1 MPLLPRCRSK
11 GQLFAALILL
21 LPASPSFAQNT
32 DSTPAEQETAGTP
45 AEPDWNIRWNN
56 RPSVRYGDLLRID
69 VRARLVTDLRN
80 PDAALTDNDTA
91 RFDIARRRVGVE
103 GEIADV
109 ADFQIEREF
118 AGSRPWRDVYLNY
131 RGLDHVELQGG
142 HFKLPFGLDENTSS
156 TNLDF
161 VYRSRAARL
170 SPGRDR
176 GLMAHGRMGVVRY
189 AAGAFT
195 QDGENGRDENAQRPS
210 GGWTTAGRLLV
221 QPFRS
226 STSVFEDLQ
235 AGIAYTS
242 SDVQSGIADLRG
254 PNALRQ
260 PFFRPEFAVQGLR
273 RRVGLEMRWR
283 PGPFSVQSEL
293 VRLTSERL
301 GQGVDDRDLPSLAA
315 STWYMHGT
323 WALTGETKTAGADEP
338 KRPLFDGGFGSLEL
352 AARVEV
358 VRFSS
363 DGVGLPSTGPR
374 AETILPHRERAVT
387 LGLNWSPN
395 RWIRVQ
401 GNLIREAMS
410 VPTGALPLSGPLVDG
425 PTSTFWS
432 RVVRLRFAL

>member
-1 MPLLPRCRSK
+1 
-11 GQLFAALILL
+11 
-21 LPASPSFAQNT
+21 
-32 DSTPAEQETAGTP
+32 
-45 AEPDWNIRWNN
+45 
-56 RPSVRYGDLLRID
+56 VRYGDLLRID
-69 VRARLVTDLRN
+69 VRARVVSDLRN
-80 PDAALTDNDTA
+80 PDAALTDNDTS
-91 RFDIARRRVGVE
+91 RFDIARRRIGVE

-131 RGLDHVELQGG
+131 RGLDRVELQGG

-195 QDGENGRDENAQRPS
+195 QDGENGRDEDVRRPS

-242 SDVQSGIADLRG
+242 SDVQSGIADFRG
-254 PNALRQ
+254 PNALRE

-301 GQGVDDRDLPSLAA
+301 GQGIDDRDLPSLAA
-315 STWYMHGT
+315 STWYLHGT
-323 WALTGETKTAGADEP
+323 WAITGETKTAGADEP

-352 AARVEV
+352 AARIEG

-363 DGVGLPSTGPR
+363 DGAGLPSTGPR
-374 AETILPHRERAVT
+374 AETILPHRDSAVT

-401 GNLIREAMS
+401 GNLIRETMS
-410 VPTGALPLSGPLVDG
+410 IPTGEVPLSGPLVDG
-425 PTSTFWS
+425 PTSSFWS
-432 RVVRLRFAL
+432 RVVRFRFAL